1 MKKDDNIQF
10 SALAE
15 YYDRL
20 NGADY
25 PAYFDY
31 IKKVFAR
38 HGSGKEELILDLGC
52 GTGKLTAEMAK
63 CGFDMIGIDISPE
76 MLSEASMNACESEYS
91 ILYLLQDM
99 RSFELYGT
107 VDAIICALDGV
118 SYLYSR
124 DDLLKCFK
132 LVRNYLNPGALFLFD
147 VNSVYRF
154 YEVLSKRDYFLQD
167 DGIYMGWRSEIDE
180 ESSECDFVLTLF
192 AENKDGTY
200 TKREEIQTEKIRARE
215 ELEQIIEEAGL
226 ELVDVYSGFDMQS
239 VENVS
244 EKWFFVARCPYNK

>member
-1 MKKDDNIQF
+1 MNNDNKQF

-25 PAYFDY
+25 PAYCDY
-31 IKKVFAR
+31 IKKVFAK

-52 GTGKLTAEMAK
+52 GTGKLTSEMAK
-63 CGFDMIGIDISPE
+63 QGFDMIGVDISPD
-76 MLSEASMNACESEYS
+76 MLSEASMRAYEAEQS

-107 VDAIICALDGV
+107 VDAVICALDGV

-124 DDLLKCFK
+124 EDVLKCFK

-154 YEVLSKRDYFLQD
+154 YEVLSKRDYFLED
-167 DGIYMGWRSEIDE
+167 DGVYLGWRSEIDE
-180 ESSECDFVLTLF
+180 ESSECDFILTLF
-192 AENKDGTY
+192 AENEDGTY
-200 TKREEIQTEKIRARE
+200 TKREEIQTEKIRKRE
-215 ELEQIIEEAGL
+215 ELELLIEEAGL
-226 ELVDVYSGFDMQS
+226 EMVGVYSGFDMQPA
-239 VENVS
+239 EKTS
-244 EKWFFVARCPYNK
+244 EKWFFVAKCPNNK